1 MNLSRL
7 FILRPVATSLL
18 MAALLLVGLLSYR
31 ALPVSALPE
40 IDYPTIQVQTFYPGA
55 SAEVMVAKV
64 TAPLERQF
72 GAMPGLDQMIS
83 QSSAGASVI
92 TLQFELS
99 KELDSAEQEVQ
110 AAINAANSLLPSDL
124 PNPPVYNKVNPA
136 DPPIIT
142 LAVTSDDIAMT
153 QLEDL
158 SDTRLAQK
166 ISQILGVG
174 LVTLSGGQRPA
185 VRIEVNPKALASAG
199 FTLADIRQA
208 IAQANVNGSKGSF
221 DGPERASSLDA
232 NDQLSSARDY
242 ATTIIGYKHGAPL
255 RLCDVA
261 QVTEGAENI
270 RLAAYVANKGE
281 QQSFA
286 QAIIVSVQRQ
296 PGANVITVAERVRR
310 LLPKLLESLPG
321 NVHVE
326 VLTDKTETIRA
337 TVQDVE
343 HELLLAVAMVIL
355 VIWLFLRDARA
366 TFIPAVA
373 VPLSLVGSFGIMYM
387 AGYSLNNLTLMALV
401 IATGFVV
408 DDAIVVIENIVR
420 YHEHGKSPLES
431 ALMGAGQIGFTIISL
446 TISLVAVLI
455 PLLFM
460 GDIAGRLFRE
470 FAVTLAATILIS
482 AIISL
487 TLTPMLCAHLLQ
499 QGATSVQQEGGS
511 TFFAAILAWYEKKLD
526 FVLRHRKATLFVA
539 CATLLLT
546 CLLYLLIPKG
556 FFPVQD
562 CGLLQGIAEA
572 PQQTSFAG
580 MRQRQKEI
588 SDFLLQDPDVERV
601 AFFVGVDGINQS
613 PGTSRLT
620 IKLRDLEER
629 TSRAPAIAERLMHKA
644 SDLPGLL
651 LYLQPVQDLTV
662 EDRISRFQYQLSVE
676 SLTQEALE
684 QWVPRLTSAIE
695 ARPEIA
701 HAAHDLQATGRK
713 LWLDINR
720 DVAGRL
726 GISMEDIDNA
736 LYDAYGQRQ
745 ISTIFTQ
752 TNQYKVIL
760 EVAPIYRR
768 GPVDLESIHVRTAN
782 GEIVP
787 LSVVVK
793 AEEQAAR
800 LSFSRQGQFAM
811 ATISFVPDEN
821 ASLDECI
828 DALWEECARIKLP
841 DAVRVELQGAAKAF
855 GSSSNNQLWLILAAI
870 ITVYIVLGVLYES
883 YIHPVT
889 IISTLPSAGVGAL
902 AALMLGRMDL
912 GISGIIGIILL
923 IGIVKKNAIMMI
935 DFALDAERHEGKSSL
950 EAIRQACLLRLRP
963 ILMTTLAALLGALP
977 LMLGS
982 GMGSELRCPLG
993 VTMVGGL
1000 LFSQVL
1006 TLFTTPV
1013 IYLWFDGLSQRF
1025 LGRSASAKA
1034 DYEMSGSSE

>member
-31 ALPVSALPE
+31 SLPVSALPE
-40 IDYPTIQVQTFYPGA
+40 IDYPTIQVQTLYPGA
-55 SAEVMVAKV
+55 SAEVMLAKV

-72 GAMPGLDQMIS
+72 GAMPGLGQMIS

-110 AAINAANSLLPSDL
+110 AAINAANNLLPSDL

-142 LAVTSDDIAMT
+142 LAVTSDDMAMT

-158 SDTRLAQK
+158 ADTRLAQK

-232 NDQLSSARDY
+232 NDQLSSASDY
-242 ATTIIGYKHGAPL
+242 AATIIGYKNGAPL

-270 RLAAYVANKGE
+270 RLAAYVAANREKTAN
-281 QQSFA
+281 FA

-310 LLPKLLESLPG
+310 LLPTLLETLPG

-326 VLTDKTETIRA
+326 IITDKTETIRA

-343 HELLLAVAMVIL
+343 RELLLAIAMVIL

-373 VPLSLVGSFGIMYM
+373 VPLSLVGSFGIMYL

-431 ALMGAGQIGFTIISL
+431 ALIGAGQIGFTIISL

-482 AIISL
+482 AVISL
-487 TLTPMLCAHLLQ
+487 TLTPMLCAHLLK
-499 QGATSVQQEGGS
+499 QGAAPVQKEGGS
-511 TFFAAILAWYEKKLD
+511 AFFGIILAWYERNLD
-526 FVLRHRKATLFVA
+526 VVLRHRKATLLVA

-580 MRQRQKEI
+580 MTLRQKEI
-588 SDFLLQDPDVERV
+588 SDFLLQDADVERV

-629 TSRAPAIAERLMHKA
+629 SSRAPEIAERLMRRA
-644 SDLPGLL
+644 DQLPGLL

-662 EDRISRFQYQLSVE
+662 EDRISRFQYQFSVE

-684 QWVPRLTSAIE
+684 EWVPKLTKAL
-695 ARPEIA
+695 AQRPEIA

-713 LWLDINR
+713 LWLQVNR

-768 GPVDLESIHVRTAN
+768 GPVDLESIHVKAAN
-782 GEIVP
+782 GETVP
-787 LSVVVK
+787 LSVVVN
-793 AEEQAAR
+793 AQEQSAR

-811 ATISFVPDEN
+811 ATISFAPAQD
-821 ASLDECI
+821 ASLDACI
-828 DALWEECARIKLP
+828 DALWDECAQLRLP
-841 DAVRVELQGAAKAF
+841 DSVRVELQGAARAF
-855 GSSSNNQLWLILAAI
+855 GSSSSDQLWLILAAV

-902 AALMLGRMDL
+902 LALMLGRMDL

-935 DFALDAERHEGKSSL
+935 DFALEAERHEGKSSF

-1000 LFSQVL
+1000 LLSQLL

-1013 IYLWFDGLSQRF
+1013 IYLWFDALSQRF
-1025 LGRSASAKA
+1025 FGRRASAQA
-1034 DYEMSGSSE
+1034 EYAAGVE